1 MRRQPLGFTSSE
13 TQFAFL
19 LRLTST
25 DALEVLEGAGHLPDL
40 HLALNLDPRHVPLAA
55 KLFWQPPGP
64 ACLSKWPSRGHCYW
78 ASRARTQHPTCL
90 SVAVP
95 VCADSV
101 PPPPILLDPQQQ
113 ETRPQQPRRWP
124 SRSRPLGLPGPGSS
138 ALSTLPPCSACHLR
152 TRCPCWGGVNLCGLT
167 QGSFFECAG
176 SCPAEGPTHPAG
188 SASSPKSR
196 LGQRMGSVWLLS
208 TCPNRFTCRPPFSLA
223 LLASLRMLPAR
234 VTPAGPRLRVQ
245 AHPTRGA

>member
-25 DALEVLEGAGHLPDL
+25 DALEVLEEVGNLPDL

-78 ASRARTQHPTCL
+78 ASRAGASQPRTQHPTCL
-90 SVAVP
+90 SVAAP
-95 VCADSV
+95 IRADSV
-101 PPPPILLDPQQQ
+101 PPPPVLLDPQQQ

-124 SRSRPLGLPGPGSS
+124 SRSRPLGLPGPGSCCPVHTAS
-138 ALSTLPPCSACHLR
+138 FLCVPPADKVPLLGWRQPVWSH
-152 TRCPCWGGVNLCGLT
+152 PGV
-167 QGSFFECAG
+167 
-176 SCPAEGPTHPAG
+176 
-188 SASSPKSR
+188 
-196 LGQRMGSVWLLS
+196 
-208 TCPNRFTCRPPFSLA
+208 
-223 LLASLRMLPAR
+223 
-234 VTPAGPRLRVQ
+234 LRVCWFL
-245 AHPTRGA
+245 PS

>member
-78 ASRARTQHPTCL
+78 ASRAGASQPRTQHPTCL
-90 SVAVP
+90 SVA
-95 VCADSV
+95 A
-101 PPPPILLDPQQQ
+101 PIRAQSP
-113 ETRPQQPRRWP
+113 
-124 SRSRPLGLPGPGSS
+124 
-138 ALSTLPPCSACHLR
+138 LPPSF
-152 TRCPCWGGVNLCGLT
+152 LT
-167 QGSFFECAG
+167 LSSRKPG
-176 SCPAEGPTHPAG
+176 H
-188 SASSPKSR
+188 SSP
-196 LGQRMGSVWLLS
+196 GDG
-208 TCPNRFTCRPPFSLA
+208 
-223 LLASLRMLPAR
+223 
-234 VTPAGPRLRVQ
+234 PAGPGPLACLVLGHLPCPHCLLALRATCGQGALAGV
-245 AHPTRGA
+245 ASTRVVSPRGPSLSVLVLAQPKVPLTQQEVPAAPNLAWGREWDLCGF